1 MSALSEETK
10 TLLIIGGILVLLY
23 FLYIDESKSIPDEP
37 FNEEFNQE
45 EFSNIS
51 STSTPSSPS
60 ASSSVT
66 NSVTNFDNSS
76 STFQEVPKKSAT
88 SSGSSTAPK
97 VAKKEVSFSNAVERS
112 QNSDTVSK
120 QFDSSNNLTL
130 KSPVN
135 VFDPVGVGVNTFS
148 ESLAELN
155 NSFNNQFTNASD
167 RLQNKNSQSNM
178 FDLNNLMPQQTNPDW
193 FEVIPDPI
201 SVNNRHLINVTRP
214 VGINTVGTSLRNP
227 SYDIRG
233 SPACP
238 KFVVSPWNQSSIDP
252 DVNLKPIV

>member
-23 FLYIDESKSIPDEP
+23 FLYIDDSRNIPEEP
-37 FNEEFNQE
+37 FNDELNQE
-45 EFSNIS
+45 DFSNAPVAPS
-51 STSTPSSPS
+51 KPSSIS
-60 ASSSVT
+60 
-66 NSVTNFDNSS
+66 NFDNSPVYS
-76 STFQEVPKKSAT
+76 EVPKAAATAATKSAGTTAT
-88 SSGSSTAPK
+88 SAPVK
-97 VAKKEVSFSNAVERS
+97 QSVSYSNAVERS

-120 QFDSSNNLTL
+120 QFDSSNSLTSNDSL
-130 KSPVN
+130 QKASEPM
-135 VFDPVGVGVNTFS
+135 GVGANTFS

-155 NSFNNQFTNASD
+155 NGFTNQFTTQSE
-167 RLQNKNSQSNM
+167 RLYNSQENNTNM

-252 DVNLKPIV
+252 DVNLKPIS

>member
-23 FLYIDESKSIPDEP
+23 FLYIDESKSIPNEP

-51 STSTPSSPS
+51 STSAQTPPPS
-60 ASSSVT
+60 T
-66 NSVTNFDNSS
+66 NRVTNFDKSS
-76 STFQEVPKKSAT
+76 STFQEVPKKTAPD
-88 SSGSSTAPK
+88 SSTAAR

-130 KSPVN
+130 KSPLN
-135 VFDPVGVGVNTFS
+135 VIDPIGVGVNTFS
-148 ESLAELN
+148 ENLAELN
-155 NSFNNQFTNASD
+155 NTFNNQFTNTTD
-167 RLQNKNSQSNM
+167 RVQNKNSQSNL

-252 DVNLKPIV
+252 DINLKPIV